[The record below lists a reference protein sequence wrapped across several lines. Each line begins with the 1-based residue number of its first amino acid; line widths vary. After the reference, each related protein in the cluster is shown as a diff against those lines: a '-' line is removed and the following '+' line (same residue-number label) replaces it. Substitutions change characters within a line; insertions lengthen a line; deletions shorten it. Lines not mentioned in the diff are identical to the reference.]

1 MSTENQEIDLSNV
14 NRLYTVLL
22 LESGKRHGYQLIKD
36 IEGITG
42 KKPST
47 SHIYPFLEKL
57 VDQGLASVEEK
68 EDRRRKVYNLT
79 EEGEKVVSE
88 QLEAFGEILK
98 VAIDGE
104 ITECENCSCKIYGD
118 GYEEQGLVYC
128 CKHCAEA

>member
-14 NRLYTVLL
+14 NRLYTILL
-22 LESGKRHGYQLIKD
+22 LESGARHGYQLIKD
-36 IEGITG
+36 IGEITG
-42 KKPST
+42 KKPTT

-57 VDQGLASVEEK
+57 VDQGLASVEKKGDREK
-68 EDRRRKVYNLT
+68 KVYKLT
-79 EEGEKVVSE
+79 EEGEEVVSE

-118 GYEEQGLVYC
+118 GYEKEGLIFC
-128 CKHCAEA
+128 CKHCAKA